1 MVGTFGYELVN
12 FESRLSGLLMN
23 KQTGVSN
30 RIYYRELT
38 KGCQPGRAFWAGVF
52 PGKSVLR
59 LLKRPLRS
67 GTGLLKAVAPA
78 GHGHQQLLHGLAGIR
93 FPLVAP

>member
-1 MVGTFGYELVN
+1 MN

-38 KGCQPGRAFWAGVF
+38 KGCQPWGGFWETAFF
-52 PGKSVLR
+52 RENRPDEGKSILR
-59 LLKRPLRS
+59 FLNRPLCG
-67 GTGLLKAVAPA
+67 GTSFLEAVAPA
-78 GHGHQQLLHGLAGIR
+78 CHGHQQLLHGLAGIG
-93 FPLVAP
+93 FPLIAT